1 MCTKAALS
9 LFAQVIKV
17 LMTVIVGFG
26 DIKVECCRGVT
37 ELEVSVSRRLEE
49 YGRKLVGRS
58 LCSRTQLGSALAKTC
73 EPFHIKSPHLLH
85 FSSHD
90 YYDYHS
96 AVPEEGPH
104 YSTRSRF

>member
-1 MCTKAALS
+1 MQMCTKAALS

-49 YGRKLVGRS
+49 
-58 LCSRTQLGSALAKTC
+58 
-73 EPFHIKSPHLLH
+73 
-85 FSSHD
+85 
-90 YYDYHS
+90 
-96 AVPEEGPH
+96 
-104 YSTRSRF
+104 